1 MSAVETWGE
10 MVRVEHEQSDR
21 MRGVRPTDH
30 WTDYA
35 RQFKDDPHRQGD
47 PLVEALRA
55 HLRPEDTLLDVGAG
69 GGRLALP
76 LALSCRS
83 VTAVE
88 PSPSMC
94 AVLRETADEYGIEN
108 VSITE
113 SGWLEASVESA
124 DVALC
129 SHVVYVI
136 EDIGAFVRKL
146 NGHARRLVLCVLFH
160 SPPQSQIYGL
170 WEQVHGEP
178 RHRLPCLPE
187 FLPVLE
193 ELGIQATVT
202 EIGGQGPRG
211 FDSLEE
217 ARQMIQRRLYVASG
231 TPAMERLEQAM
242 EESLFE
248 EGGIWQVRGTPPVRP
263 CIVAWET
270 GGRSGKDTPGTP

>member
-21 MRGVRPTDH
+21 MRGVRPNDH

-47 PLVEALRA
+47 ALVEALRA

-94 AVLRETADEYGIEN
+94 AVLRETAGEYGIEN
-108 VSITE
+108 VSITD
-113 SGWLEASVESA
+113 SGWLEASVEPA
-124 DVALC
+124 DVVLC
-129 SHVVYVI
+129 SHVVYVV
-136 EDIGAFVRKL
+136 EDIGAFVHKL
-146 NGHARRLVLCVLFH
+146 NRHARRLALCVLFQF
-160 SPPQSQIYGL
+160 PPQTQISGL
-170 WEQVHGEP
+170 WEQVHGEL

-193 ELGIQATVT
+193 ELGIRADVT
-202 EIGGQGPRG
+202 ELEAQPARG

-217 ARQMIQRRLYVASG
+217 ARQMIQRRLYVRDG
-231 TPAMERLEQAM
+231 TGAKERLE
-242 EESLFE
+242 
-248 EGGIWQVRGTPPVRP
+248 RDP
-263 CIVAWET
+263 CATIPRN
-270 GGRSGKDTPGTP
+270 RSGTQIQAQRRSPAQS

>member
-1 MSAVETWGE
+1 MSAVDTWGE

-21 MRGVRPTDH
+21 MRGVRPSDH

-47 PLVEALRA
+47 AVVEALRA
-55 HLRPEDTLLDVGAG
+55 HLRPGDSLLDVGAG

-83 VTAVE
+83 VSAVE
-88 PSPSMC
+88 PSPSMG

-113 SGWLEASVESA
+113 SGWLEASVEPA
-124 DVALC
+124 DVVLC
-129 SHVVYVI
+129 SHVVYVV

-146 NGHARRLVLCVLFH
+146 DEHARRQVLCVLFQF
-160 SPPQSQIYGL
+160 PPQSQIYGL

-193 ELGIQATVT
+193 ELGIHPEVT
-202 EIGGQGPRG
+202 ELDGQPPRG

-217 ARQMIQRRLYVASG
+217 ARQMITRRLYVAPG
-231 TPAMERLEQAM
+231 TEAMARLDRALED
-242 EESLFE
+242 SLQE
-248 EGGIWQVRGTPPVRP
+248 VDGAWQVKGTQPLRP

-270 GGRSGKDTPGTP
+270 RGR